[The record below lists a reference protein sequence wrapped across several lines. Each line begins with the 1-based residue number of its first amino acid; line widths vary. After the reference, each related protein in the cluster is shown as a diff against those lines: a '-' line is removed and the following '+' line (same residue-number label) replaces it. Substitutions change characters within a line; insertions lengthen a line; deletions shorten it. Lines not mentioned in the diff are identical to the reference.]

1 MKSNLF
7 LKIVGPWVHLFFE
20 MFEVIDEKLKA
31 ITRRDYERK
40 ISVFELESSIFQSQ
54 LDEMHQLMLRF
65 RDFRDLNPHDDLK
78 AEKEV
83 MRAKHDEY
91 LQRIEQHEVK
101 ITNFDDLKRRF
112 EEFEQNAKVLIC
124 SRNLPADDCEALKM
138 LENMRKQ
145 VANLKEERRRHFM
158 R

>member
-1 MKSNLF
+1 MKSGLF
-7 LKIVGPWVHLFFE
+7 FKIVGAWIHLFFE
-20 MFEVIDEKLKA
+20 MFEVIDEKLEA
-31 ITRRDYERK
+31 IMRRDYECK
-40 ISVFELESSIFQSQ
+40 ISIYELESSIIQSQ
-54 LDEMHQLMLRF
+54 LDEMHQLMMRF
-65 RDFRDLNPHDDLK
+65 RDFRDLNPQDDLK

-124 SRNLPADDCEALKM
+124 SRNLPADDGEALRM